1 MSLEFRGEVQAMGIN
16 LESSAYVCI
25 SSTDEMTKDI
35 NLDTKEKRSILWSEH
50 QCTQSPSWNK
60 GHKGNEQVAK

>member
-35 NLDTKEKRSILWSEH
+35 NLDTKEKRSKDKFLRHSNIKML
-50 QCTQSPSWNK
+50 
-60 GHKGNEQVAK
+60 VR